1 MNLAQVFQQTSYGAY
16 KYADIAGQDANT
28 QFHASFLRQFA
39 NQTFPKLEIADKSQ
53 SH

>member
-1 MNLAQVFQQTSYGAY
+1 MPDKNTMISQAQE
-16 KYADIAGQDANT
+16 ANS

-53 SH
+53 SHWPSFGKV